1 MPTVKE
7 GQQRKFSPHDC
18 GPLSRYEFG
27 VMNASPYERQPMWSM
42 RKELE
47 TALAQ
52 AGLGEWSPRL
62 AAAARHAMIL
72 EPGPEEGEDAPIG
85 ASRLGGMP
93 DLPSEVPW
101 PSTPAFSDRKV
112 FEDHARNSVAEV
124 PLGPA
129 TQGRRSSRDV
139 ATVGDD

>member
-1 MPTVKE
+1 MTAAAK
-7 GQQRKFSPHDC
+7 
-18 GPLSRYEFG
+18 RYEFG
-27 VMNASPYERQPMWSM
+27 VMNASPHERRPMWST

-72 EPGPEEGEDAPIG
+72 EPGPVEAGADAPIG

-93 DLPSEVPW
+93 DLSSEVPSPW
-101 PSTPAFSDRKV
+101 RPVMSGSVFKEPAPRPWRLSFVAQINSDPFRWR
-112 FEDHARNSVAEV
+112 A
-124 PLGPA
+124 
-129 TQGRRSSRDV
+129 GR
-139 ATVGDD
+139 